1 MDPGAQSSSG
11 DQQLPVTTTTMTTTS
26 SLAENS
32 RSSLPGPSGLSQDD
46 LSRIAAV
53 VAGVMQPHHSLATA
67 TPSQQNPLSSGSACA
82 TGSSSSSALVTT
94 NSGKTIY

>member
-1 MDPGAQSSSG
+1 MDPGAHSSG
-11 DQQLPVTTTTMTTTS
+11 DQQLPVTTTTMITTS
-26 SLAENS
+26 SLVENS

-53 VAGVMQPHHSLATA
+53 VAVVMQPHLATA

-82 TGSSSSSALVTT
+82 TSSSSSSALVTT